1 MNVFNNGGTAFLGP
15 QPFALDRA
23 AMLAGLPATF
33 ITPGLQS
40 TSLGSLI
47 CADLDGSNL
56 PPAGAPNP
64 WLSTSGSPWKVYR
77 FHVDWATPANS
88 TFTLG
93 GSPTP
98 AGYTTLGAEVPQ
110 LGTTDLLDN
119 LADRPM
125 FRLAYRRFSDG
136 HEALVGNRTVSSG
149 GVAAIRWWE
158 INNATS
164 GSPGFTQQ
172 GTYQPDATWRWMGSA
187 AMDNAGDLAIGFSAS
202 SSSIHPEIRYAG
214 RLAGDPA
221 GHAGPGRNDA
231 VRGRGQ
237 PDRHLQP
244 LGRLQRPD
252 RGPGG

>member
-98 AGYTTLGAEVPQ
+98 AGYTTLGAAVPQ
-110 LGTTDLLDN
+110 LETTDLLDN

-125 FRLAYRRFSDG
+125 FRLAYRRFPDG

-187 AMDNAGDLAIGFSAS
+187 AMNNAGDLAIGFSAS
-202 SSSIHPEIRYAG
+202 SSTHPSRDPVRGTPG
-214 RLAGDPA
+214 RRSG
-221 GHAGPGRNDA
+221 GHAGAGRIDA

-252 RGPGG
+252 RRPGG